1 MWNYAITWN
10 MGVCGIVATAG
21 LGLLPAI
28 KVELN
33 RFAKNTQEK

>member
-1 MWNYAITWN
+1 

-28 KVELN
+28 KAELN